1 MIDSFLGRA
10 MVSPPQLPSP
20 DKILKWDSRVM
31 GYRPV
36 LNIKDVHECEEVLF
50 AFVFKKNPEKKDEER

>member
-1 MIDSFLGRA
+1 